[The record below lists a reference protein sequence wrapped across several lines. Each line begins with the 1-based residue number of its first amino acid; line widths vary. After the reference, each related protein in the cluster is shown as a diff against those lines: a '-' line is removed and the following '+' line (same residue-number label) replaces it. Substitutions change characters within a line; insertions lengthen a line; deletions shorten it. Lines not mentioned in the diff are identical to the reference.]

1 MKKRILTI
9 ALLSACLFSGQ
20 ISETKAQTAEQVFR
34 AAGTPQ
40 DPKVPVSWNRYYD
53 YDGLTEICAKLA
65 KAHPDLVKM
74 ETIGDSYEGRRLWA
88 LTISDFSTG
97 DPDRKPAMYIDGN
110 IHSNEIQGSEF
121 ALYTAWYL
129 VENFQDNKF
138 IKELLQQKTFYIL
151 PTINP
156 DARNHYMHQA
166 NSPHSPRSGMIPLD
180 DDGDGLVDEDR
191 PDDLNKDGHITFMR
205 RKSPNGRY
213 IQDPQNPLRLIPTK
227 PDQPGQYELLG
238 YEGLDNDGDGK
249 VNEDPPG
256 YYDPNRD
263 WAWNW
268 QPDYIQRGA
277 YKYPFSIP
285 ENRAVKD
292 FVLRHPNI
300 AGAQSYHNNGGMILR
315 GPGAEE
321 DLNTYNRDD
330 NQVYDLLGKYAEQII
345 PGYTYMVVYKDLY
358 SAFGGE
364 LDWFHGARGI
374 FTFSNELMSPYLQFD
389 RKGTSSVEREAEQ
402 YDFNQMLLFNEAFV
416 EWTPFDH
423 PTYGQVEIGGFKK
436 NYPRAHP
443 GFLLEEDAHRN
454 MAFTVYQAF
463 QLPQLVIQEVQTRKL
478 PHGLTEVTATVANT
492 RIIPTHSSQ
501 DLKYH
506 IERPDYISLR
516 DSTVVAGMVLENA
529 DLNLGK
535 EQKLNP
541 ARLEI
546 PNIPGM
552 GYIKVRWIVNANK
565 PNLLVEV
572 DSRKG
577 GVVSRRFEPDV
588 KKTP

>member
-1 MKKRILTI
+1 MKKRFFPV
-9 ALLSACLFSGQ
+9 ALVASLLAFCGVQTSR
-20 ISETKAQTAEQVFR
+20 AQTPEQVFR
-34 AAGTPQ
+34 AAGTPHN
-40 DPKVPVSWNRYYD
+40 PKVSVSWNRYYD
-53 YDGLTEICAKLA
+53 YAGITQICQQLA
-65 KAHPDLVKM
+65 KAHPDLVKL
-74 ETIGDSYEGRRLWA
+74 ETIGDSYEGRRLWV
-88 LTISDFSTG
+88 LTVSDFKTG
-97 DPDRKPAMYIDGN
+97 DPLRKPAMYIDGN
-110 IHSNEIQGSEF
+110 IHSNEIQGAEF
-121 ALYTAWYL
+121 ALYTVWYL
-129 VENFQDNKF
+129 AENFQDNRF
-138 IKELLQQKTFYIL
+138 IKELLQQKTFYII

-156 DARNHYMHQA
+156 DARDNFMHKPNNA
-166 NSPHSPRSGMIPLD
+166 HSPRSGMMPLD
-180 DDGDGLVDEDR
+180 DDGDGLVDEDQ

-213 IQDPQNPLRLIPTK
+213 ILDPQNPLRLIPAK
-227 PDQPGQYELLG
+227 PDQPGTYELLG

-249 VNEDPPG
+249 VNEDPIG

-263 WAWNW
+263 WGWNW

-277 YKYPFSIP
+277 FKYPFSLP

-321 DLNTYNRDD
+321 DQNTYNRDD
-330 NQVYDLLGKYAEQII
+330 NQVYDLLGKYAEQVI
-345 PGYTYMVVYKDLY
+345 PGYTYMVVYRDLY

-374 FTFSNELMSPYLQFD
+374 FTFTNELMSPYLQFD
-389 RKGTSSVEREAEQ
+389 RKTASGQEREAEQ
-402 YDFNQMLLFNEAFV
+402 YDFNKMLLFNDAFV
-416 EWTPFDH
+416 EWEPFDH
-423 PTYGQVEIGGFKK
+423 PTYGMVEIGGFKK

-454 MAFTVYQAF
+454 MAFTVYQTY
-463 QLPQLVIQEVQTRKL
+463 QLPQLEIREVQTRKL
-478 PHGLTEVTATVANT
+478 SNGLTEVTATIANN

-501 DLKYH
+501 DLKYK
-506 IERPDYISLR
+506 IERPDYVSLK
-516 DSTVVAGMVLENA
+516 DQSIVAGLVMENA

-535 EQKLNP
+535 EQKQNP
-541 ARLEI
+541 SRLEI

-552 GYIKVRWIVNANK
+552 GYVKVRWIVLANK
-565 PNLLVEV
+565 PDLTIEV

-577 GVVSRRFEPDV
+577 GVVTQKF
-588 KKTP
+588 